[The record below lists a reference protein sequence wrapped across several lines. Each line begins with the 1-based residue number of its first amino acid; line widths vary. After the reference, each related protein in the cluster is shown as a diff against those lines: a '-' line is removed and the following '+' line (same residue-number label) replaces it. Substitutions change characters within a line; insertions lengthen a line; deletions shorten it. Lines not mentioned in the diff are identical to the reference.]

1 MDGLFCKMRFDW
13 NLKIVNTVP
22 PAQIHSSEI
31 LQTQICPRPQSPGQD
46 HWKTYIEGKKV
57 RLKWEFICLLA
68 SLWQELPYLSAMCVC
83 NNTCEGDVPWVWHIY
98 YILWFVCKQGKA
110 QTHSI
115 RCRLGYLTVCDKTS
129 QHHQH
134 QRPYGLRLGV
144 CLCVCVFLCVPLGV
158 FTVNHQ
164 RGKKKILWKP
174 RPLISIITHNTNEL
188 YLSSHTSSSSPG
200 ACGMTRLIMKL
211 DTRFRVGV
219 CNG

>member
-1 MDGLFCKMRFDW
+1 MEDEVWLKSKNSKHCPTCSNPFLW
-13 NLKIVNTVP
+13 N
-22 PAQIHSSEI
+22 SSN
-31 LQTQICPRPQSPGQD
+31 PNMS
-46 HWKTYIEGKKV
+46 KTPISRAGSLEDIYRGEKKV

-83 NNTCEGDVPWVWHIY
+83 NNTSEGDVPWVWHIY

-134 QRPYGLRLGV
+134 QRPYGLQLGV
-144 CLCVCVFLCVPLGV
+144 CLCVCVFFCVPLGV

-164 RGKKKILWKP
+164 RGKKKFCGSPGRW
-174 RPLISIITHNTNEL
+174 
-188 YLSSHTSSSSPG
+188 YLLSHTTLMNYICHHTEAVAHPEPVEWH
-200 ACGMTRLIMKL
+200 
-211 DTRFRVGV
+211 DW
-219 CNG
+219 